1 MLRLKV
7 GDRVRIRDRQAEPQ
21 DRKSGMFYDFYRG
34 LTGRVFKLFAP
45 DEVALEVE
53 LEALPEEVWK
63 RHMNARDQ
71 MRERWIQSL
80 PEEARRKLTPEQK
93 SFDLRYMLLV
103 CVSDLERVRARR

>member
-34 LTGRVFKLFAP
+34 LTGKVFKIFAP
-45 DEVALEVE
+45 DEVALEID
-53 LEALPEEVWK
+53 LESLPEAIWK

-80 PEEARRKLTPEQK
+80 PEETRRRLSAEQK
-93 SFDLRYMLLV
+93 SFDLRYVLLV
-103 CVSDLERVRARR
+103 RVSDVERMRARR